1 LIAGGKMD
9 RFNPK
14 RILVIGFILVLFG
27 FVGPFLMVLN
37 ILPKTF
43 FLSFLSYG
51 SSIAGLFLGVVGTA
65 SMVRIRRKEYTPD
78 NFPDTEEKKKQGL
91 RRDIN

>member
-1 LIAGGKMD
+1 MSGV
-9 RFNPK
+9 NPT

-27 FVGPFLMVLN
+27 FVGPFLMVLD

-51 SSIAGLFLGVVGTA
+51 SSISGLFLGIIGTA
-65 SMVRIRRKEYTPD
+65 SMVRMRRKED
-78 NFPDTEEKKKQGL
+78 DHDSFPKIGEK
-91 RRDIN
+91 